1 MTAPRGLGRVFDM
14 NTSTQRRSDSNDAA
28 IRQLDAKVGDGAKAR
43 SIGPIAFVAATAKD
57 IPHLL
62 GRKLVGWRVSDI
74 YDAMTIIRTASPD
87 ETKFL
92 RLTASSNAQ
101 GVKIEVW

>member
-1 MTAPRGLGRVFDM
+1 MATPRGLGRVFDM

-43 SIGPIAFVAATAKD
+43 KISSVSVSGTAVS

-62 GRKLVGWRVSDI
+62 GRKLVGWRIADIDTVGVTVARSASSD
-74 YDAMTIIRTASPD
+74 DA
-87 ETKFL
+87 KFL
-92 RLTASSNAQ
+92 ALTASGAAVIS
-101 GVKIEVW
+101 VEVW

>member
-1 MTAPRGLGRVFDM
+1 MDSPRGLGRVFDIDPNAM
-14 NTSTQRRSDSNDAA
+14 RRDDSRDAA

-43 SIGPIAFVAATAKD
+43 SVGPISFTAATAKD

-62 GRKLVGWRVSDI
+62 GRQLVGWRVSDI
-74 YDAMTIIRTASPD
+74 RGAGTVHRTSSPD

-92 RLTASSNAQ
+92 RLTCSATTDA
-101 GVKIEVW
+101 KIEVW